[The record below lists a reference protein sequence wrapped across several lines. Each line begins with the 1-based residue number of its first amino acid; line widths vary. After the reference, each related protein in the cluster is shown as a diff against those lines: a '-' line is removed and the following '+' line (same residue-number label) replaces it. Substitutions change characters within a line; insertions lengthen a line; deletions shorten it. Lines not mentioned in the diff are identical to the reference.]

1 MTAQVA
7 QENPLRVGLRR
18 ERVADPCALVIFGAG
33 GDLASRKLVPAL
45 YNLALDRLLPG
56 DAALVG
62 AGRRAM
68 SDAEFVASMRQAV
81 EEHSRRTLAPEM
93 WDELVPRIRYVQADY
108 DSPDDFQRLAAQLGE
123 VDEKLN
129 TGGNRLFYLATPPSA
144 FEGIVSGLASAG
156 LNRPGKGGKW
166 ARVVVEKPFG
176 RDLASA
182 RQLNASV
189 HRAFDESHVFRIDHY
204 LGKETVQNLL
214 VFRFANGIFEPLWNQ
229 KYVDHVQITVAEAI
243 GVEGRG
249 SYYEEAGLL
258 RDMVQN
264 HLCQLLCLIGM
275 EPPVSLDAD
284 AVRDEKV
291 KVLRALRLLPPEDV
305 DASTVRGQY
314 GPGASGG
321 KPVPGYLEEKGVAA
335 RSRTETYVAHR
346 AYVDNWRWAGVPFYL
361 RAGKRL
367 PKRVTEVA
375 LQFRHVP
382 HMLFRAGP
390 DDHIVPN
397 TLVLRIQPQE
407 GISLKFDAKVPGP
420 KPQIEPVSMEFHY
433 GTAWG
438 MEPPEAYERLLL
450 DAMLGDPTLFI
461 RADEVEASWM
471 YVDRILERWAQTQDV
486 RPEVYPAGSW
496 GPSGADALLER
507 DGRRW
512 RRL

>member
-1 MTAQVA
+1 
-7 QENPLRVGLRR
+7 
-18 ERVADPCALVIFGAG
+18 VI
-33 GDLASRKLVPAL
+33 
-45 YNLALDRLLPG
+45 
-56 DAALVG
+56 
-62 AGRRAM
+62 
-68 SDAEFVASMRQAV
+68 
-81 EEHSRRTLAPEM
+81 
-93 WDELVPRIRYVQADY
+93 
-108 DSPDDFQRLAAQLGE
+108 
-123 VDEKLN
+123 
-129 TGGNRLFYLATPPSA
+129 
-144 FEGIVSGLASAG
+144 
-156 LNRPGKGGKW
+156 
-166 ARVVVEKPFG
+166 EKPFG

-182 RQLNASV
+182 RALNAVV
-189 HRAFDESHVFRIDHY
+189 HRAFDERHIFRIDHY

-264 HLCQLLCLIGM
+264 HMSQLLCLIGM

-291 KVLRALRLLPPEDV
+291 KVLRALRPLRPEDV
-305 DASTVRGQY
+305 DASAARGQY
-314 GPGASGG
+314 GPGSSGG
-321 KPVPGYLEEKGVAA
+321 KAVPGYLEEKGVA
-335 RSRTETYVAHR
+335 SGSHTETYLAHR
-346 AYVDNWRWAGVPFYL
+346 LYVDNWRWAGVPFYL

-375 LQFRHVP
+375 LQFRDVP

-390 DDHIVPN
+390 DDRIVPN

-471 YVDRILERWAQTQDV
+471 YVDRLLERWAQAPQV

-496 GPSGADALLER
+496 GPSSADALLER
-507 DGRRW
+507 DGRAW